1 LRDEAI
7 AAGDFYWV
15 DLKFDENEA
24 ENSEKRHF
32 YGIIF
37 SLIQLK
43 VFLLI
48 LF

>member
-1 LRDEAI
+1 LRDEVTNRS
-7 AAGDFYWV
+7 WRLLLV

-37 SLIQLK
+37 RYSLK
-43 VFLLI
+43 YSF
-48 LF
+48 